1 MRDILALILSG
12 GSGERLGVLCAER
25 AVSALPFGGKYRVID
40 FVLSNCCH
48 SGVQQVGVLAQHA
61 PASLND
67 HIGAGRAWD
76 LDRRSG
82 GVVILQPYQ
91 TRSHAG
97 WYRGTADAI
106 AQNWDWIEQ
115 QKPARVLVLSGD
127 HVVRMD
133 YRPLIAAHLE
143 SDAAVTVAVTRV
155 PAEEAH
161 RFGMVRVASDGRIQS
176 LDEKPAHTD
185 AALANM
191 GIYLFETGRLADLL
205 QARPVDLVMDVL
217 RPQVASGQRVMA
229 YQFDGYW
236 EDVGTVAS
244 YYRASLELLDPS
256 SRLETHDARWP
267 ILTRDEERPPVWL
280 GPEAQIEDSLVANGC
295 RIEGRVRRSILFAGV
310 HVGPG
315 AEVNESVIMA
325 DTHLAEGARVD
336 HAILDKYVRIG
347 VGARVGESAR
357 APGEAGSGAP
367 EPGAGHEWLA
377 GLALVGKDTWVPDG
391 GRVVRPSVIGVG
403 GRYEDFRDGVL
414 EAGTVVPNRRWFEVL
429 P

>member
-1 MRDILALILSG
+1 MRDVLALILSG
-12 GSGERLGVLCAER
+12 GGGERLGVLCAER

-48 SGVQQVGVLAQHA
+48 SGVGRVGVLAQHA

-67 HIGAGRAWD
+67 HIGSGRPWD

-106 AQNWDWIEQ
+106 AQNWDWIEEHR
-115 QKPARVLVLSGD
+115 PDRVLVLSGD
-127 HVVRMD
+127 HIVRMD
-133 YRPLIAAHLE
+133 YRPLVAAHE
-143 SDAAVTVAVTRV
+143 QHEAAVTVAVTQV
-155 PAEEAH
+155 PAHEAH
-161 RFGMVRVASDGRIQS
+161 RFGMVHVEPSGRIRS
-176 LDEKPAHTD
+176 IEEKPQRTD

-191 GIYLFETGRLADLL
+191 GIYLFETERLAEMLR
-205 QARPVDLVMDVL
+205 ARPVDMVLDVL
-217 RPQVASGQRVMA
+217 RPQVAAGHRVYA
-229 YQFDGYW
+229 HEFEGYW

-244 YYRASLELLDPS
+244 FYRANLELVQPQP
-256 SRLETHDARWP
+256 RLALHDARWP

-280 GPEAQIEDSLVANGC
+280 GADAAVEDSLVANGC
-295 RIEGRVRRSILFAGV
+295 RIEGLVRRSILFPGV

-315 AEVNESVIMA
+315 AEVSESVIMA
-325 DTHLAEGARVD
+325 DTRVD
-336 HAILDKYVRIG
+336 ARAHVSHAILDKYVKVG
-347 VGARVGESAR
+347 VDAVVGEGT
-357 APGEAGSGAP
+357 GEAV
-367 EPGAGHEWLA
+367 PGLEWLA
-377 GLALVGKDTWVPDG
+377 GLSLVGKDTWIPEH
-391 GRVVRPSVIGVG
+391 GRVRRPSAIGVG

-414 EAGTVVPNRRWFEVL
+414 DAGTVVPNRRWFEEL

>member
-1 MRDILALILSG
+1 MRDVLALILSG
-12 GSGERLGVLCAER
+12 GGGDRLGVLCAER

-48 SGVQQVGVLAQHA
+48 SGVERVGVLAQHA

-106 AQNWDWIEQ
+106 AQNWDWIEERR
-115 QKPARVLVLSGD
+115 PERVLVLSGD

-133 YRPLIAAHLE
+133 YRPLVASHLARE
-143 SDAAVTVAVTRV
+143 ATVTVAVTKV
-155 PAEEAH
+155 PAHEAH
-161 RFGMVRVASDGRIQS
+161 RFGMVHVDDTGRIRS
-176 LDEKPAHTD
+176 LEEKPEHTD

-191 GIYLFETGRLADLL
+191 GIYLFETERLGEMLRE
-205 QARPVDLVMDVL
+205 RPVDLVLDVL
-217 RPQVASGQRVMA
+217 RPQVAAGQPVFA
-229 YQFDGYW
+229 HDFTGYW

-244 YYRASLELLDPS
+244 YYRANLELVRDEPRFALHDP
-256 SRLETHDARWP
+256 RWP
-267 ILTRDEERPPVWL
+267 ILTRDEERPPVWM
-280 GPEAQIEDSLVANGC
+280 GADAVVGDSLVANGC
-295 RIEGRVRRSILFAGV
+295 RIEGRVERSILFPGV
-310 HVGPG
+310 HVGRG
-315 AEVNESVIMA
+315 AVVTESVVMA
-325 DTHLAEGARVD
+325 DTRLEQDSRVS
-336 HAILDKYVRIG
+336 HAILDKYVR
-347 VGARVGESAR
+347 VGAGAKVGEEG
-357 APGEAGSGAP
+357 GERDP
-367 EPGAGHEWLA
+367 ELAWLA
-377 GLALVGKDTWVPDG
+377 GLVLVGKDTWVPEG
-391 GRVVRPSVIGVG
+391 GCVRRPSSIGVG

-414 EAGTVVPNRRWFEVL
+414 EAGTVVPNRRWFEEL

>member
-1 MRDILALILSG
+1 MRDVLGLILSG

-48 SGVQQVGVLAQHA
+48 SGLERLGVLAQHA

-67 HIGAGRAWD
+67 HIGAGRPWD
-76 LDRRSG
+76 LDRRAG

-106 AQNWDWIEQ
+106 AQNWDWIEERR
-115 QKPARVLVLSGD
+115 PDRVLVLSGD

-133 YRPLIAAHLE
+133 YRPLVAEHVERGAAI
-143 SDAAVTVAVTRV
+143 TMAVTRA
-155 PAEEAH
+155 PADEVH
-161 RFGMVRVASDGRIQS
+161 RFGMVHADRDGRVQAIE
-176 LDEKPAHTD
+176 EKPARTD
-185 AALANM
+185 ATLANM
-191 GIYLFETGRLADLL
+191 GIYLFETEHLGEVLR
-205 QARPVDLVMDVL
+205 ARPVDLVLDVL
-217 RPQVASGQRVMA
+217 RPQVAAGQRVYA
-229 YQFDGYW
+229 HEFDGYW

-244 YYRASLELLDPS
+244 YYRANLELVSAEP
-256 SRLETHDARWP
+256 RLALHDARWP

-280 GPEAQIEDSLVANGC
+280 AAEAQVEDSLVANGC
-295 RIEGRVRRSILFAGV
+295 RIEGRVRRSILFPGV

-315 AEVNESVIMA
+315 AEVNESVVMA
-325 DTHLAEGARVD
+325 DTQLGPKARVD
-336 HAILDKYVRIG
+336 HAILDKYVR
-347 VGARVGESAR
+347 VGAGARIGE
-357 APGEAGSGAP
+357 GEAEPP
-367 EPGAGHEWLA
+367 EGHEWLA

-391 GRVVRPSVIGVG
+391 GRVQRPSAIGVG

-414 EAGTVVPNRRWFEVL
+414 VSGTVVPNRRWFEVL

>member
-1 MRDILALILSG
+1 MRDVLALILSG
-12 GSGERLGVLCAER
+12 GGGERLGVLCAER

-48 SGVQQVGVLAQHA
+48 SGVGRVGVLAQHA

-67 HIGAGRAWD
+67 HIGAGRPWD

-106 AQNWDWIEQ
+106 AQNWDWVEEHR
-115 QKPARVLVLSGD
+115 PDRVLVLSGD
-127 HVVRMD
+127 HIVRMD
-133 YRPLIAAHLE
+133 YRPMIAAHLQRG
-143 SDAAVTVAVTRV
+143 AAVTVAVTPV
-155 PAEEAH
+155 PADEAY
-161 RFGMVRVASDGRIQS
+161 RFGMVHVGSSGRIKS
-176 LDEKPAHTD
+176 IEEKPQSTD

-191 GIYLFETGRLADLL
+191 GIYLFETERLAEILR
-205 QARPVDLVMDVL
+205 ARPVDLVLDVL
-217 RPQVASGQRVMA
+217 RPQVAAGQRVFA
-229 YQFDGYW
+229 HEYEGYW

-244 YYRASLELLDPS
+244 FFRANLELVQRQPRLALHDP
-256 SRLETHDARWP
+256 RWP

-280 GPEAQIEDSLVANGC
+280 GADAAVEDSLVANGC
-295 RIEGRVRRSILFAGV
+295 RIEGRVRRSILFPGV

-315 AEVNESVIMA
+315 AEVSESVIMA
-325 DTHLAEGARVD
+325 DTRLDARANVS
-336 HAILDKYVRIG
+336 HAILDKYVK
-347 VGARVGESAR
+347 VGADAVVGEGNGDGS
-357 APGEAGSGAP
+357 PGM
-367 EPGAGHEWLA
+367 EWLA
-377 GLALVGKDTWVPDG
+377 GLSLVGKDTWIPER
-391 GRVVRPSVIGVG
+391 GRVHRPSAIGVG

-414 EAGTVVPNRRWFEVL
+414 AAGTVVPNRRWFEEL